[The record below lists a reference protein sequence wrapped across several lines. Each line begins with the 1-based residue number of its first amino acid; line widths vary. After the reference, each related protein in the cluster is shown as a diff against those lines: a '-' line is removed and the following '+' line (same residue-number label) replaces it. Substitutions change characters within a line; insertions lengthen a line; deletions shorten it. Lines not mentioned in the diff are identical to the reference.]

1 MYFDK
6 FEECFERCKIF
17 TAEIE
22 KICAE
27 STNYGEAYRELTSK
41 TVGLMSDLARFAKE
55 RPEHKEA
62 IISLI
67 GKTATFSMCKIGK
80 LQTKEKA
87 SSR

>member
-1 MYFDK
+1 MYFDT

-55 RPEHKEA
+55 RP
-62 IISLI
+62 
-67 GKTATFSMCKIGK
+67 
-80 LQTKEKA
+80 
-87 SSR
+87 

>member
-1 MYFDK
+1 MYFDT
-6 FEECFERCKIF
+6 FEEYFERCKIF
-17 TAEIE
+17 TAEM
-22 KICAE
+22 KKTCDKT
-27 STNYGEAYRELTSK
+27 TNQDEAYRELTSK

-80 LQTKEKA
+80 LQPKEKA